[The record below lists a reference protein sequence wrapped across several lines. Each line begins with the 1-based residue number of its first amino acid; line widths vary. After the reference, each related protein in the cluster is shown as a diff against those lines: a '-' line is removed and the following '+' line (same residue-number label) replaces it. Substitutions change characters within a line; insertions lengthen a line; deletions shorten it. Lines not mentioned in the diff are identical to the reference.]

1 MLYVLSVISQ
11 LLTPFQL
18 PYLLLYL
25 NPTVSAA
32 QANPSGF
39 GWSQLWRKR
48 LFIYLF
54 IYLLCLYLLE
64 MDCFILKVIKI
75 CL

>member
-48 LFIYLF
+48 LFIYL
-54 IYLLCLYLLE
+54 LCLYLLE
-64 MDCFILKVIKI
+64 MDCFILEVIKM